1 MCIRD
6 SFNKD
11 ITIIDDSYNANPD
24 SMAASINSLN
34 EIRKD
39 SSQRVIAF
47 LGDMLELGAQ
57 SKILHKKLAEVI
69 NLSNIDF
76 VYAIGKEMRYLW
88 EDINFEKKGKAFSNV
103 NELIP
108 QLKNYLREGDIVLLK
123 GSSGSNISKINNQF
137 ISYKQLRKIA

>member
-1 MCIRD
+1 
-6 SFNKD
+6 
-11 ITIIDDSYNANPD
+11 
-24 SMAASINSLN
+24 
-34 EIRKD
+34 
-39 SSQRVIAF
+39 
-47 LGDMLELGAQ
+47 
-57 SKILHKKLAEVI
+57 
-69 NLSNIDF
+69 
-76 VYAIGKEMRYLW
+76 MRYLW